1 MICTTPPSRE
11 GSRLVFAGDFRRLKQ
26 IQPSDNPSIVNLLDL
41 TTYLDATLRIG
52 ELPDYSNAVNGLQL
66 SNRTGDVSQ
75 IVAAVDATL
84 PVVQKAITA
93 GGDLLLVHHG
103 MFWSG
108 LQPWTGATF
117 ERMRLAIENN
127 LAIYSVHLPLDVH
140 PELGNN
146 AQIAKA
152 MQLTPTGGF
161 LDYKGM
167 NVGVMCEET
176 LPLEAVLARFKHV
189 LDGGPV
195 HLCAGGPKVTKKIGI
210 SSGGSGSEVAAAA
223 KAGVDT
229 FITGEGPHWSYTL
242 AEELGINVLY
252 GGHYATETFGVKAL
266 ARKLN
271 EKFGLP
277 WQFVDH
283 PTGL

>member
-1 MICTTPPSRE
+1 MVGYFIAAC
-11 GSRLVFAGDFRRLKQ
+11 GVIMNL
-26 IQPSDNPSIVNLLDL
+26 SDLIAHLN
-41 TTYLDATLRIG
+41 TALRVA
-52 ELPDYSNAVNGLQL
+52 ELPDYANAVNGLQL
-66 SNRTGDVSQ
+66 ENRTGTVTKAA
-75 IVAAVDATL
+75 AAVDATL
-84 PVVQKAITA
+84 PVVRKAIAA
-93 GGDLLLVHHG
+93 GADLLIVHHG

-117 ERMRLAIENN
+117 ERMRLALENN
-127 LAIYSVHLPLDVH
+127 LAVYSVHLPLDVH

-146 AQIAKA
+146 AQIARA
-152 MQLTPTGGF
+152 LGLTPTGGF
-161 LDYKGM
+161 LEYKGM
-167 NVGVMCEET
+167 SVGLTSDVAV
-176 LPLEAVLARFKHV
+176 PLDQLTARFQSI
-189 LDGGPV
+189 LDGARV
-195 HLCAGGPKVTKKIGI
+195 HVCAGGPAITRRVGI

-266 ARKLN
+266 CRHLQ
-271 EKFGLP
+271 EQFDLP

>member
-1 MICTTPPSRE
+1 MKLHELT
-11 GSRLVFAGDFRRLKQ
+11 AQ
-26 IQPSDNPSIVNLLDL
+26 LDSL
-41 TTYLDATLRIG
+41 LRIR
-52 ELPDYSNAVNGLQL
+52 ELPDYSTAVNGLQL
-66 SNRTGDVSQ
+66 ANRKGEVSQ
-75 IVAAVDATL
+75 VVAAVDATL
-84 PVVQKAITA
+84 PVVKKAIAA
-93 GGDLLLVHHG
+93 GADLLIVHHG

-117 ERMRLAIENN
+117 ERMSLAIENN

-152 MQLTPTGGF
+152 MQLTPSGGF

-167 NVGVMCEET
+167 SVGVTCEAE
-176 LPLEAVLARFKHV
+176 LDLDEVISRFTTA
-189 LDGGPV
+189 LDGGRV
-195 HLCAGGPKVTKKIGI
+195 HVCAGGPKKTRKIGI

-266 ARKLN
+266 AQHLQN
-271 EKFGLP
+271 QFGLP
-277 WQFVDH
+277 WTFVDH